1 MHYPE
6 DIENRCAWPGGPVV
20 LSSTEYG
27 SRAIAPSRQLTLAD
41 YWLIVCRRKAL
52 LIGLCSFTFIG
63 VALWTLSL
71 PNIYRAS
78 TLILVEAQKVPDTY
92 VRSTVSTSVQERLRT
107 LAQQIK
113 SRTRLEQVIVELQLL
128 QNVQDRRSVESFIK
142 KMLENIEVE
151 ARNNDAFTVSY
162 AGEEPQIVM
171 QVANKLASLFIEEN
185 LKVREQH
192 AIGTTQFFADE
203 MQRVRTV
210 LETQEKTIT
219 EFKHQY
225 LGELPGQQ
233 EANQRALDRLQLQIQ
248 ATQEAIESAGTRKG
262 LLMQQ
267 LSMLPTEVS
276 TQTNAEVLANPL
288 GQQLIQRQET
298 LAEMQGTFT
307 DDYPDVSRLKQEIA
321 RLQAQM
327 TTETRSH
334 TPTVIQTRPVDNASA
349 GLRWRIQ
356 EELQQ
361 TELQMQTLQREQ
373 ANSRTRIAEYEQKIA
388 NSAQREQALM
398 VLTRDYE
405 STRQDYASLLERQM
419 RAKLAEN
426 LEKRQKA
433 EQFKVLDPARLP
445 THPWKPDRLRLLM
458 IGLVL
463 GVGVGGGAVFLTE
476 YRDRSFRN
484 PAELKQYTTLPV
496 LATIPRMMT
505 ASEQRMQRRK
515 KLLLYSACILLP
527 AVTMSAVH
535 VYWMKLDVLLYRTL
549 QYLRP

>member
-1 MHYPE
+1 
-6 DIENRCAWPGGPVV
+6 V
-20 LSSTEYG
+20 LSSPEYG
-27 SRAIAPSRQLTLAD
+27 SRVIAPSRQLGLAD
-41 YWLIVCRRKAL
+41 YWRIVCRRKTL

-128 QNVQDRRSVESFIK
+128 QDIQDRRSVESFIK

-162 AGEEPQIVM
+162 AGEEPQVVM

-203 MQRVRTV
+203 MQRVRSV

-248 ATQEAIESAGTRKG
+248 AAQDAIESAGTRKG

-276 TQTNAEVLANPL
+276 TQTTAEVLANPL

-321 RLQAQM
+321 RLQAQV
-327 TTETRSH
+327 TTDTRSH
-334 TPTVIQTRPVDNASA
+334 TPTVIQTRPVDTISA

-361 TELQMQTLQREQ
+361 IELQMQTLQREQ
-373 ANSRTRIAEYEQKIA
+373 ANSRKRIAEYEQKIA
-388 NSAQREQALM
+388 NSAQREQELM

-445 THPWKPDRLRLLM
+445 THPWKPDRLKLLM
-458 IGLVL
+458 MGLVIGL
-463 GVGVGGGAVFLTE
+463 GVGGGAVFLAE
-476 YRDRSFRN
+476 FLDRSFRN
-484 PAELKQYTTLPV
+484 PVELKQYTTLPV
-496 LATIPRMMT
+496 LATIPLMIT
-505 ASEQRMQRRK
+505 ASEQRVQRRK
-515 KLLLYSACILLP
+515 KLLLYGACVLVP
-527 AVTMSAVH
+527 AATLSAVH
-535 VYWMKLDVLLYRTL
+535 VYWMKLNVLLDRTL

>member
-1 MHYPE
+1 
-6 DIENRCAWPGGPVV
+6 
-20 LSSTEYG
+20 
-27 SRAIAPSRQLTLAD
+27 
-41 YWLIVCRRKAL
+41 
-52 LIGLCSFTFIG
+52 
-63 VALWTLSL
+63 
-71 PNIYRAS
+71 
-78 TLILVEAQKVPDTY
+78 
-92 VRSTVSTSVQERLRT
+92 
-107 LAQQIK
+107 
-113 SRTRLEQVIVELQLL
+113 
-128 QNVQDRRSVESFIK
+128 
-142 KMLENIEVE
+142 
-151 ARNNDAFTVSY
+151 
-162 AGEEPQIVM
+162 M

-203 MQRVRTV
+203 LQRVRTV
-210 LETQEKTIT
+210 LETQEKAVT

-233 EANQRALDRLQLQIQ
+233 EANQRALDRLQLQVQ
-248 ATQEAIESAGTRKG
+248 AAQEAIESAGTRRG

-267 LSMLPTEVS
+267 LSMLPTES
-276 TQTNAEVLANPL
+276 PPQTNTEIIANPL
-288 GQQLIQRQET
+288 GQQLVQRQEA

-361 TELQMQTLQREQ
+361 IELQIQRLQREQ
-373 ANSRTRIAEYEQKIA
+373 ANSRTHIAEYEQKIA

-433 EQFKVLDPARLP
+433 EQFKVLDPARSP
-445 THPWKPDRLRLLM
+445 TRPWKPDRLKLFM
-458 IGLVL
+458 MGLVL
-463 GVGVGGGAVFLTE
+463 GLGVGGGAVFLAE
-476 YRDRSFRN
+476 YQDRSFRN
-484 PAELKQYTTLPV
+484 SAELKQYTALPV
-496 LATIPRMMT
+496 LATIPLMMT
-505 ASEQRMQRRK
+505 VSEQHVRRRK
-515 KLLLYSACILLP
+515 KLLLYSTCVLVP
-527 AVTMSAVH
+527 AAVSAVH
-535 VYWMKLDVLLYRTL
+535 VYWIKLDVLLAHIL